1 MMTSKMMAKTL
12 IMEEEKVSEKLS
24 ELNLFFKLARSD
36 EYVTNL
42 GIDGAESFI
51 WW

>member
-1 MMTSKMMAKTL
+1 MRRADYFNVL
-12 IMEEEKVSEKLS
+12 
-24 ELNLFFKLARSD
+24 FKLARSD

-42 GIDGAESFI
+42 GIEVADYFI